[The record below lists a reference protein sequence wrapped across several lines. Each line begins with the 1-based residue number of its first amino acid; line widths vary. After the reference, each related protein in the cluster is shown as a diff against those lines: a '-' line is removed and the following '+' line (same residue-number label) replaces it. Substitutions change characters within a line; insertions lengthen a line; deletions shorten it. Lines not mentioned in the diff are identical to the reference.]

1 MSWHLEP
8 EREPLRDI
16 LYSQRDNG
24 FPNRTRLQSARLRR
38 RRGQGKIAESG
49 ARKKDQEGKARRS
62 GPGGQ
67 EPRCRCR
74 DLACPCPLSL
84 CCCRLASPC
93 ALRCGCQGLQ
103 APAAR
108 TTAKSS
114 RSLEVKHTQCR
125 PRNDS
130 SDAKSANSRARMQDQ
145 EGRARKSEPGG
156 QENYAAPRHGFWA
169 HMYLHAYVYKYLR
182 NGKSLPQVPARPQV
196 LAKGLEAPAD
206 KRPPTKR
213 LKPRAL
219 CLGASESRAQD
230 RQAKPRSRS
239 ADTTRQDK
247 TRQDKTRQD
256 KTRQDKTRQDK
267 TRQDKTRQD
276 KTRHYRTRQDK
287 TRQDKTIQNK
297 QCATECPHKTP
308 DGSQQGPTTEG
319 PHGCPDGPHH
329 YRGPQQSAT
338 NAPPLAV
345 TWNDYHTRHRPA
357 TPQLPANQNGGAITK
372 RSQKE
377 PTHKYRTPNARGPTK
392 PQDKA
397 PTAIEPHVLLDRPQ
411 PLR

>member
-276 KTRHYRTRQDK
+276 KTRQDK
-287 TRQDKTIQNK
+287 TRQDKTRQYKTSSVRQNAHTK
-297 QCATECPHKTP
+297 RQTDPNKDPRQKAHTGAQT
-308 DGSQQGPTTEG
+308 GPTTTEAHNKAPPTHHPSQSPGTITIQDIDLQLHNFLLIKMEVQLPKG
-319 PHGCPDGPHH
+319 PKRNQPTSTEHRMHGA
-329 YRGPQQSAT
+329 QQS
-338 NAPPLAV
+338 P
-345 TWNDYHTRHRPA
+345 
-357 TPQLPANQNGGAITK
+357 K
-372 RSQKE
+372 
-377 PTHKYRTPNARGPTK
+377 TK
-392 PQDKA
+392 PPRQSN
-397 PTAIEPHVLLDRPQ
+397 PTSCLTGLNLYVD
-411 PLR
+411 

>member
-1 MSWHLEP
+1 MSWHLEH

-74 DLACPCPLSL
+74 DLACPCPLPL

-156 QENYAAPRHGFWA
+156 QENYAAPRDGFWA

-182 NGKSLPQVPARPQV
+182 NGKSLPQVPARPQE

-276 KTRHYRTRQDK
+276 KTRQDTTGQDK
-287 TRQDKTIQNK
+287 TRQYKTSSVRQNAHTK
-297 QCATECPHKTP
+297 RQTDPNKDPRQKAHTGAQT
-308 DGSQQGPTTEG
+308 GPTTTEAHNKAPPTHHPSQSPGTITIQDIDMQLHNFLLIKMEVQLPNG
-319 PHGCPDGPHH
+319 PKKNQPTSTEHRMHGA
-329 YRGPQQSAT
+329 QQS
-338 NAPPLAV
+338 P
-345 TWNDYHTRHRPA
+345 
-357 TPQLPANQNGGAITK
+357 K
-372 RSQKE
+372 
-377 PTHKYRTPNARGPTK
+377 TK
-392 PQDKA
+392 PPRQSN
-397 PTAIEPHVLLDRPQ
+397 PTSCLTGLNLYVD
-411 PLR
+411 

>member
-276 KTRHYRTRQDK
+276 KTLQDKTRQDK
-287 TRQDKTIQNK
+287 TRQDNTKQAVCDRMPTQN
-297 QCATECPHKTP
+297 ARRI
-308 DGSQQGPTTEG
+308 PTRTHDRR
-319 PHGCPDGPHH
+319 PTRVP
-329 YRGPQQSAT
+329 RR
-338 NAPPLAV
+338 APPLQ
-345 TWNDYHTRHRPA
+345 RP
-357 TPQLPANQNGGAITK
+357 TTK
-372 RSQKE
+372 RHQ
-377 PTHKYRTPNARGPTK
+377 RTTPRSHLERLPYKTSTCNST
-392 PQDKA
+392 
-397 PTAIEPHVLLDRPQ
+397 TSC
-411 PLR
+411 